1 MKKLIVMTLIL
12 ALGAPLPVIAADTL
26 SQTVDQVVVD
36 RTTRNK
42 ELNDYVVLTRNLI
55 QRAWTTP
62 VDLTVPG
69 SLKARIRINLALKRS
84 GALSSAQLV
93 SGSGN
98 SELDRSLLMAIRK
111 ASPFPPF
118 PSNLNAR
125 SMLIRANFLVADVP
139 TVQVTTAQHRVDRG
153 VPPEVVSPAAPQG
166 PKRYVWGIPAG
177 SSSEKP
183 SDRDVAPAAPQT
195 KKYRWGM

>member
-1 MKKLIVMTLIL
+1 MKKLTVMMLIL
-12 ALGAPLPVIAADTL
+12 ALGASLSALAADT
-26 SQTVDQVVVD
+26 SAEMVDQIVVD
-36 RTTRNK
+36 RSTRNK
-42 ELNDYVVLTRNLI
+42 ELNDYVILTRDLI

-69 SLKARIRINLALKRS
+69 ALKARIRINLALKRS

-98 SELDRSLLMAIRK
+98 SELDRSLLKAIRM

-118 PSNLNAR
+118 PEDLQAR
-125 SMLIRANFLVADVP
+125 NILIRANFIVADLP
-139 TVQVTTAQHRVDRG
+139 TIQVTTAQHRIDRG
-153 VPPEVVSPAAPQG
+153 VPPEVVTPAAPQG

-177 SSSEKP
+177 SSGANV